1 MQFELLT
8 TDGAARRGRLTLAH
22 GAIETPVFSI
32 APEVGGNF
40 GKLQWFSSTYR
51 PLILSVRF
59 LFLRYP
65 KGFACVPVKNNGFEK
80 SKVVNPSYDR
90 K

>member
-1 MQFELLT
+1 MQRS
-8 TDGAARRGRLTLAH
+8 RRSASATALAVL
-22 GAIETPVFSI
+22 PSLV
-32 APEVGGNF
+32 
-40 GKLQWFSSTYR
+40 
-51 PLILSVRF
+51 SVRF